1 MPKRIL
7 TVSYITER
15 EVTNPFI
22 RMRGRWL
29 AQAGFRAQDQI
40 EVEATEPG
48 VLVIRKIESQK
59 ERSSRS

>member
-15 EVTNPFI
+15 EVTHPFI

-29 AQAGFRAQDQI
+29 SSAGFRAQDQI

-59 ERSSRS
+59 ERNN